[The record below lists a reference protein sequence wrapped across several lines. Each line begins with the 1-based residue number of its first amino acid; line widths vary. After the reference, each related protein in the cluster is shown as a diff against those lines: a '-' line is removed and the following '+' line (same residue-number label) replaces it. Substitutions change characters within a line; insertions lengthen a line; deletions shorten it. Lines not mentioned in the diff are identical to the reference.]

1 VVPQPVRKATA
12 KPSRV
17 TSLHA
22 MDREDTS
29 DLVDDVPNQ
38 HPDGPLVHHAGHRHR
53 GRPGLGLDDAAGV
66 AQDRPQR
73 ARDPATDAV
82 TWAEGELKRVYE
94 S

>member
-1 VVPQPVRKATA
+1 MVREGTSELSMMSPTVDIDPRT
-12 KPSRV
+12 KPW
-17 TSLHA
+17 
-22 MDREDTS
+22 
-29 DLVDDVPNQ
+29 
-38 HPDGPLVHHAGHRHR
+38 PLASALTMR
-53 GRPGLGLDDAAGV
+53 LES